1 MDTIMELD
9 LVVKKKG
16 SKVCHLCEV
25 KHSVPAIV
33 FSTGGYTGNVYHD
46 FNDGLIPL
54 YITSEHMKKNVVFVV
69 LEYHQW
75 WMSRYGDVLSRLSN
89 YHVIDFSND
98 KRTHCFPE
106 VIVGLKIHDELAIDS
121 SLVQGNKS
129 ISDFHNVLD
138 KAYWHRIQGWIRKEK
153 EKALLSSS
161 PTLSALE
168 EDEETELAKY
178 KENKKPKLV
187 ILSRG
192 GSRAI
197 IDQHLLVHL
206 AEKIGF
212 TVMVLKTDRTTELAK
227 IYRVLN
233 STDAM
238 VGVHGAAMTHFLFMR
253 PSSVL
258 IQIIPLGTD
267 WAAET
272 YYGEPSRKFGLKYI
286 GYKILPKESSLY
298 NKYNSDDPI
307 LNDPDSINANGW
319 QFTKKI
325 YLDGQNVKLDL
336 ERFREQLFH
345 AYVYTISER
354 SRGLS

>member
-1 MDTIMELD
+1 
-9 LVVKKKG
+9 
-16 SKVCHLCEV
+16 
-25 KHSVPAIV
+25 
-33 FSTGGYTGNVYHD
+33 
-46 FNDGLIPL
+46 
-54 YITSEHMKKNVVFVV
+54 MKKNVVFVV
-69 LEYHQW
+69 LEYHQL

-106 VIVGLKIHDELAIDS
+106 VIVGLKIHDELDIDS
-121 SLVQGNKS
+121 SLAQGNKS

-138 KAYWHRIQGWIRKEK
+138 KAYWHRIQGWIPKEK

-212 TVMVLKTDRTTELAK
+212 KVKVLKPDRTTELAK
-227 IYRVLN
+227 IYQVLN

-272 YYGEPSRKFGLKYI
+272 YYGVPSRKFGLKYI

-298 NKYNSDDPI
+298 NKYNNDDPI

-336 ERFREQLFH
+336 E
-345 AYVYTISER
+345 
-354 SRGLS
+354 

>member
-1 MDTIMELD
+1 MTI
-9 LVVKKKG
+9 
-16 SKVCHLCEV
+16 
-25 KHSVPAIV
+25 
-33 FSTGGYTGNVYHD
+33 
-46 FNDGLIPL
+46 
-54 YITSEHMKKNVVFVV
+54 
-69 LEYHQW
+69 
-75 WMSRYGDVLSRLSN
+75 
-89 YHVIDFSND
+89 
-98 KRTHCFPE
+98 
-106 VIVGLKIHDELAIDS
+106 DELAIDS

-153 EKALLSSS
+153 EKVLLSSS

-187 ILSRG
+187 ILSR
-192 GSRAI
+192 
-197 IDQHLLVHL
+197 
-206 AEKIGF
+206 
-212 TVMVLKTDRTTELAK
+212 DRTTELAK

>member
-1 MDTIMELD
+1 
-9 LVVKKKG
+9 
-16 SKVCHLCEV
+16 
-25 KHSVPAIV
+25 
-33 FSTGGYTGNVYHD
+33 
-46 FNDGLIPL
+46 
-54 YITSEHMKKNVVFVV
+54 
-69 LEYHQW
+69 
-75 WMSRYGDVLSRLSN
+75 
-89 YHVIDFSND
+89 
-98 KRTHCFPE
+98 
-106 VIVGLKIHDELAIDS
+106 
-121 SLVQGNKS
+121 
-129 ISDFHNVLD
+129 
-138 KAYWHRIQGWIRKEK
+138 
-153 EKALLSSS
+153 
-161 PTLSALE
+161 
-168 EDEETELAKY
+168 
-178 KENKKPKLV
+178 
-187 ILSRG
+187 
-192 GSRAI
+192 
-197 IDQHLLVHL
+197 
-206 AEKIGF
+206 
-212 TVMVLKTDRTTELAK
+212 MVLKTDRTTELAK

-336 ERFREQLFH
+336 ERFREQLFR